1 MNQNSEE
8 DINNKEINNMKT
20 LKEILEK
27 SILSDIDTTLS
38 DGDKYVININNEFDH
53 IKFMFSNKDNW
64 EKTIYKLPKNKKIT
78 NYTCKDSKYCYEF
91 IKFYFDMNSS
101 GLSID
106 VEDDNTQWNIKI
118 ATLYGKEILKVN
130 KTAQKRTSNQTF
142 NDFFKKYLLP
152 KFKDIETFVD
162 WIKEDK

>member
-1 MNQNSEE
+1 
-8 DINNKEINNMKT
+8 MKT

-27 SILSDIDTTLS
+27 SILSGMDATLS
-38 DGDKYVININNEFDH
+38 NGDKYVININNEFDY
-53 IKFMFSNKDNW
+53 IKSIFSDNDNW
-64 EKTIYKLPKNKKIT
+64 EKTIYKLPNNKKFIY
-78 NYTCKDSKYCYEF
+78 YTCKSSKNCYEF
-91 IKFYFDMNSS
+91 IKFYFNMESS
-101 GLSID
+101 GLNID

-130 KTAQKRTSNQTF
+130 KTAPKRTSKQTF

-162 WIKEDK
+162 WIKEDIA